1 MKVMVDREF
10 PVGVD
15 RLYEILTSKAYFEQR
30 FEWGKVNDYRFQAF
44 QDTAEGLLIQIVQP
58 IQIRTDKVP
67 SFARRLLP
75 SQADLLTEFLWQA
88 TEQPGC
94 YQARYR
100 FQLGSVPLKISG
112 NMRLSADGENQ
123 SIQQTQVE
131 ITSSVPLVGKKLVDL
146 VAPKIDDALAG
157 DYRHTLR
164 YVEQFA

>member
-44 QDTAEGLLIQIVQP
+44 QETGEGLLIQIVQP
-58 IQIRTDKVP
+58 IQIRTEKVP

-88 TEQPGC
+88 TGRPGF

-100 FQLGSVPLKISG
+100 FQLGNVPLKISG
-112 NMRLSADGENQ
+112 TMELNADGESQ

-131 ITSSVPLVGKKLVDL
+131 ITSSVPLVGRKLVDL

>member
-15 RLYEILTSKAYFEQR
+15 RLYEIVTSKAYFEQR

-75 SQADLLTEFLWQA
+75 GQADLLTEFLWQS
-88 TEQPGC
+88 TGQPGC

-100 FQLGSVPLKISG
+100 FQLGNVPLKISG
-112 NMRLSADGENQ
+112 TMRLSADSENQ

>member
-44 QDTAEGLLIQIVQP
+44 QETGEGLLIQIVQP

-88 TEQPGC
+88 TGRPG
-94 YQARYR
+94 
-100 FQLGSVPLKISG
+100 
-112 NMRLSADGENQ
+112 
-123 SIQQTQVE
+123 SIRPA
-131 ITSSVPLVGKKLVDL
+131 IAFS
-146 VAPKIDDALAG
+146 LAMC
-157 DYRHTLR
+157 R
-164 YVEQFA
+164 

>member
-44 QDTAEGLLIQIVQP
+44 QETGEGLLIQIVQP

-88 TEQPGC
+88 TGRAGC

-100 FQLGSVPLKISG
+100 FQLGNVPLKISG
-112 NMRLSADGENQ
+112 TMVLNADGESQ

-131 ITSSVPLVGKKLVDL
+131 ITSSVPLVGRKLVDL